1 MSQKIIAKV
10 SDGEVKKLKN
20 ELKLLQGVKPD
31 LSISA
36 IRFGTLGDDNVISF
50 NTEDENYPLIVDKM
64 VQLGINLLLPIVKQ
78 AGEKTAV
85 VENNINNKEASPD
98 NSQGKQNKDNPASVI
113 DSAIKSGDYETLIK
127 VSKDIRF
134 GHEQMKK
141 AKDNLYD
148 TVISEIDRVYSLGQ
162 KSRIQRVDCI
172 ERLIK
177 IASDKDIKALHKI
190 DALKAAGLAAVRLCT
205 TSNDYMSYLIQ
216 LCNNNVVPN
225 IINVNAAIALS
236 GLVLPESGQSNED
249 LDYAIKYLNYKWLLI
264 AYDIVINELSLKEK
278 DRFIQLINAIKD
290 KR

>member
-20 ELKLLQGVKPD
+20 ELKLLQEVKPD

-98 NSQGKQNKDNPASVI
+98 NSQRKQNKDNPASVI

-190 DALKAAGLAAVRLCT
+190 DALKAAGLAAVKLCT

-264 AYDIVINELSLKEK
+264 AYDIVINELSSKEK

>member
-20 ELKLLQGVKPD
+20 ELKLLQEVKPD

-64 VQLGINLLLPIVKQ
+64 IQLGINLLLPIVKQ
-78 AGEKTAV
+78 AGEKTTV

-98 NSQGKQNKDNPASVI
+98 NSQRKQNKDNPASVI

-162 KSRIQRVDCI
+162 KSRIERVDCI

-190 DALKAAGLAAVRLCT
+190 DALKAAGLAAVKLCT

-236 GLVLPESGQSNED
+236 GLVLPEPGQSNED